1 MKALF
6 FDVDGTLI
14 SETTHQIPASALE
27 ALRHTR
33 EKGNKVFIN
42 SGRTAGM
49 LKRIMK
55 MVDVDGYLCGC
66 GTELIYEGKSIYYKK
81 LTEEMKKRL
90 QAASEQYGIL
100 VHLEGQH
107 GWHCAPSAKLL
118 DEHPKYIA
126 LYQNLADFIGM
137 EGGIDPTPY
146 YGDYEISKFCIETD
160 DGAESGHPSDME
172 GFRKAFG
179 DEFIII
185 DRGHGFYE
193 NVPNG
198 HGKGAAVD
206 RILDYLHLGKD
217 DAYGFGDSS
226 NDEEM
231 FRAVGHPVAMGHHD
245 AVLEAYHPFITKQV
259 EEDGL
264 FYAMEQLGLL

>member
-14 SETTHQIPASALE
+14 DEVKHEIPASAQE
-27 ALRHTR
+27 ALRRTL

-49 LKRIMK
+49 LKRIME
-55 MVDVDGYLCGC
+55 MVEVDGFLCGC
-66 GTELIYEGKSIYYKK
+66 GTELIYEGKSVYYKK
-81 LTEEMKKRL
+81 LSEEMK
-90 QAASEQYGIL
+90 QHIMDASDRYGIL
-100 VHLEGQH
+100 VHLEGRN
-107 GWHCAPSAKLL
+107 GWHCQPSEKLL
-118 DEHPKYIA
+118 QAHPRYQA
-126 LYQNLADFIGM
+126 LYENLAHFIGM
-137 EGGIDPTPY
+137 EGGIDPAPY
-146 YGDYEISKFCIETD
+146 DGEYEISKFCIETD
-160 DGAESGHPSDME
+160 DGTESGHPSDME
-172 GFRKAFG
+172 GFREEFG
-179 DEFIII
+179 AEFSII

-193 NVPNG
+193 NVPIG

-206 RILDYLHLGKD
+206 RILDYLHLTRA

-231 FRAVGHPVAMGHHD
+231 FRVVGHPVAMGQHD
-245 AVLEAYHPFITKQV
+245 PVLEAYHPFITKRV
-259 EEDGL
+259 EEDGI